1 MKFIITESQSLRI
14 GGVINESQF
23 IDLFFKRR
31 FVRIDE
37 LVDKM
42 MRYYPPCDYTYD
54 PYYAFFDYYGDV
66 RNSVIRI
73 VIEDVGLSWED
84 EDMVKI
90 EDLSESM
97 NEWMHEVFFDKVK
110 EYFDNV
116 INEGCDE

>member
-1 MKFIITESQSLRI
+1 MKFIITENQSLRI

-84 EDMVKI
+84 EDMDKI
-90 EDLSESM
+90 DDLSESM
-97 NEWMHEVFFDKVK
+97 DEWMHEVFFDKVK
-110 EYFDNV
+110 EYFDKV
-116 INEGCDE
+116 IGEGCDE

>member
-31 FVRIDE
+31 FARIDE

-42 MRYYPPCDYTYD
+42 MRYYPPCDYTYGEMGWH
-54 PYYAFFDYYGDV
+54 DYYSDV
-66 RNSVIRI
+66 RNSVIHSTI
-73 VIEDVGLSWED
+73 ADIGLSWEM
-84 EDMVKI
+84 ENMSKI
-90 EDLSESM
+90 DDLSESM
-97 NEWMHEVFFDKVK
+97 DEWMYEVFFDKVK